1 VTPICDI
8 EKITLCS
15 ICEESRNNVG
25 YVSITNVVRVWVVSL
40 SCEVKKFMGHEFNIK
55 IFWFLV
61 RKHNWC
67 SWMKFEVFI
76 YLFIYFSFK

>member
-1 VTPICDI
+1 MTPICDA

-25 YVSITNVVRVWVVSL
+25 YLSITNVVKMLVVSL

-55 IFWFLV
+55 
-61 RKHNWC
+61 KC
-67 SWMKFEVFI
+67 
-76 YLFIYFSFK
+76 